1 MDKLS
6 LSPVNQVV
14 GRRPP
19 IAVRI
24 LEPRDAE
31 RPIGRRVGEDVKPL
45 GIAIRPYVMARQGR
59 ASQDDHA
66 LRWPAPPAGQERLER
81 RTRQHIGAVGAVAV
95 KHRQVRRQGRVAQF
109 MRRLARVVRHGA
121 AIEHGVPFE
130 LRDGKRTIQRAKRE
144 RVVGV
149 REPRTLLIQILAHV
163 NKPSRRMA
171 APSLPFAVPRAVAA
185 FALGRARRVF
195 PLPFSVASAHAPTLP
210 HAWAKNLINLLR
222 YDDMVHLTP
231 TMRFS

>member
-14 GRRPP
+14 GPRSPV
-19 IAVRI
+19 AVRI
-24 LEPRDAE
+24 LKPRDAE
-31 RPIGRRVGEDVKPL
+31 RPIGRRVSQDVKPL
-45 GIAIRPYVMARQGR
+45 VGGQPVMARQGR

-81 RTRQHIGAVGAVAV
+81 RTRQHVGAVGAVAV

-130 LRDGKRTIQRAKRE
+130 LRDGKRAIECAERE
-144 RVVGV
+144 CVIGV
-149 REPRTLLIQILAHV
+149 RKPRTRAIHILTHV
-163 NKPSRRMA
+163 NKPSRRMPR
-171 APSLPFAVPRAVAA
+171 PSSLSTMPRAVAA

>member
-1 MDKLS
+1 
-6 LSPVNQVV
+6 
-14 GRRPP
+14 
-19 IAVRI
+19 VRI
-24 LEPRDAE
+24 LKPRDAE

-45 GIAIRPYVMARQGR
+45 VGGQPVMARQGR
-59 ASQDDHA
+59 AGEHDHP
-66 LRWPAPPAGQERLER
+66 LWWPAPPAGQERLER

-121 AIEHGVPFE
+121 TIEHGVPFKR
-130 LRDGKRTIQRAKRE
+130 RDGKRTIQRAKRE

-149 REPRTLLIQILAHV
+149 REPRTRAIHILTHI

-171 APSLPFAVPRAVAA
+171 RPSSLSPMPRAVAA